1 MFGEPLEPSLATKKE
16 PNTPSGADH
25 CRKITVAGA
34 GCYVIGLW
42 RKFKMVEEDSYS
54 TDLTVS
60 GEEGHLTILL
70 AHYILGYNCGQS
82 YLATLVTPQ
91 NCTKMLRNLTFI

>member
-1 MFGEPLEPSLATKKE
+1 MFGEPLEPSLGYATKKE
-16 PNTPSGADH
+16 PNTPPGADH
-25 CRKITVAGA
+25 WRKISV
-34 GCYVIGLW
+34 
-42 RKFKMVEEDSYS
+42 VEEDSYS

-91 NCTKMLRNLTFI
+91 NCTKMLRNLTFV